1 MEDTIAAISTNLSG
15 PAGIGIIRMSGE
27 DSIRIADKIFVSPSG
42 KKLADAAT
50 HTIHYGKVLD
60 EKGQECDECLV
71 SVMRAPHSYTRE
83 DVVEFNCHGGVLVQK
98 KVLSSLIAAGA
109 RPAEPGEFTRR
120 AFLNGRIDLS
130 QAEAVMDLIN
140 AKNSWAIHASV
151 EQLSGRLSRELERIR
166 DEILDH
172 TARIE
177 AALDDPEHME
187 LENYGKVLEKDV
199 VRWQKKLKELI
210 SHADEGR
217 ILKEGIRT
225 VILGRTN
232 AGKSS
237 LMNLLSGADRAIVT
251 DVAGTTRDILEETVM
266 VDGLSLLLMDTAG
279 IRETADVVEK
289 IGVSRAWEAVKDA
302 DLILYVVDSSQ
313 NLGQEDEDIIRKIR
327 ESGVFCIALLN
338 KSDLTQKV
346 TEDDIKSRISVPV
359 IAFSAKTGDGL
370 EELKKILNDTF
381 SAGNLQANDQVII
394 TSERHKYLL
403 MEAEK
408 SLENVMDSIHAGMS
422 EDFFTIDLMGAYTS
436 LGTILGKEI
445 EDDLADRIF
454 SKFCMGK

>member
-27 DSIRIADKIFVSPSG
+27 NAIAIADRIFVSPSG
-42 KKLADAAT
+42 KKLSDAAS
-50 HTIHYGKVLD
+50 HTLHYGRALD
-60 EKGQECDECLV
+60 ENGQECDECLV
-71 SVMRAPHSYTRE
+71 SVMRAPHTYTRE
-83 DVVEFNCHGGVLVQK
+83 DVVEFNCHGGILVQK
-98 KVLSSLIAAGA
+98 KVLASLISAGA
-109 RPAEPGEFTRR
+109 RPAQPGEFTRR

-140 AKNSWAIHASV
+140 AKNSWAIQASV
-151 EQLSGRLSRELERIR
+151 SQLDGRLSKELERIR

-187 LENYGKVLEKDV
+187 LENYGEVLEKDV
-199 VRWQKKLKELI
+199 VRWQNQIKNLI

-266 VDGLSLLLMDTAG
+266 VNGLSLLLMDTAG

-289 IGVSRAWEAVKDA
+289 IGVNRAWGAVKDA
-302 DLILYVVDSSQ
+302 DLILYVVYSSQ
-313 NLGQEDEDIIRKIR
+313 PIGKEDDEIMQKIQ
-327 ESGVFCIALLN
+327 ESGVYCIALLN
-338 KSDLTQKV
+338 KSDLVQKV
-346 TEDDIKSRISVPV
+346 TEDDIKRRIAAPV
-359 IAFSAKTGDGL
+359 ISFSAKTGDGL
-370 EELKKILNDTF
+370 EELKKTLTDKF
-381 SAGNLQANDQVII
+381 ASGNLKANDQVII

-408 SLENVMDSIHAGMS
+408 SLDNVMESIRAGMS

-436 LGTILGKEI
+436 LGTILGREI